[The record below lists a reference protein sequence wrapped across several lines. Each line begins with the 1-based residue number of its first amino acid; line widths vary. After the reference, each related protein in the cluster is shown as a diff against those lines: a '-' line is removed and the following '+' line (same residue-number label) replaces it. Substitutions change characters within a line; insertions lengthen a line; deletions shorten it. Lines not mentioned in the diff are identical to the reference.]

1 MKIPH
6 LTFIVHSLFSNHLLW
21 KKDFLLGVVN
31 LEIDNLLKLLI
42 FNIVICGDKVRYFY
56 FLWAVVNNPL
66 QTLIFCSK
74 AHGKYEVNAV
84 FWLVGKMGP
93 SSPLGIA
100 CSDPLQ
106 KKKKKGHGGDL
117 KVHNCQ
123 TVSNEVTKSGRR
135 QSKQRKHEQGS
146 WVYCATNT
154 VVFLSWLSK
163 SFKQVILDF
172 YWSKIFLQ

>member
-1 MKIPH
+1 M
-6 LTFIVHSLFSNHLLW
+6 L
-21 KKDFLLGVVN
+21 
-31 LEIDNLLKLLI
+31 
-42 FNIVICGDKVRYFY
+42 CGDKVRYFY

-106 KKKKKGHGGDL
+106 KKKKKGMEGTWKFITVRL
-117 KVHNCQ
+117 CQ
-123 TVSNEVTKSGRR
+123 QWSHKKWQKTVKTKKTWTRFLGLLCY
-135 QSKQRKHEQGS
+135 KHS
-146 WVYCATNT
+146 CLS
-154 VVFLSWLSK
+154 FLALK

-172 YWSKIFLQ
+172 Y